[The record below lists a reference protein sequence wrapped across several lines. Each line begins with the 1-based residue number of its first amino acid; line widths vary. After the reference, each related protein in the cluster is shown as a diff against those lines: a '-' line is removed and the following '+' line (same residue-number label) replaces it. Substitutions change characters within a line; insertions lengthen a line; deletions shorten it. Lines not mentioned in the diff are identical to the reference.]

1 MNNSEIKDLLSKK
14 DEELAEKKRFTLEI
28 FDLIKDDCV
37 NLMIEKQIECN
48 FKDSQHLY
56 SSEILGFK
64 ERVMWWMKGVYDCVD
79 LESTMNVFDSSQNGE
94 NLVEFSVIA
103 EDEQD
108 CLEKIKNHIIENV
121 FGSFSNSRLKVK
133 LSEEVKSQ
141 VIWYEELSIND
152 F

>member
-1 MNNSEIKDLLSKK
+1 
-14 DEELAEKKRFTLEI
+14 
-28 FDLIKDDCV
+28 
-37 NLMIEKQIECN
+37 
-48 FKDSQHLY
+48 
-56 SSEILGFK
+56 
-64 ERVMWWMKGVYDCVD
+64 MWWMKGVYDCVD
-79 LESTMNVFDSSQNGE
+79 LESTMNVFDISQNGE

-121 FGSFSNSRLKVK
+121 FGCFSNSRLKVE

-141 VIWYEELSIND
+141 VIWYEEPSIND

>member
-1 MNNSEIKDLLSKK
+1 
-14 DEELAEKKRFTLEI
+14 
-28 FDLIKDDCV
+28 
-37 NLMIEKQIECN
+37 
-48 FKDSQHLY
+48 
-56 SSEILGFK
+56 
-64 ERVMWWMKGVYDCVD
+64 MWWMKGEYDCVD
-79 LESTMNVFDSSQNGE
+79 LESTMSVIDSSHNGE

-121 FGSFSNSRLKVK
+121 FGSFSNSRLKVE

-141 VIWYEELSIND
+141 VIWYEEPSIND

>member
-1 MNNSEIKDLLSKK
+1 
-14 DEELAEKKRFTLEI
+14 
-28 FDLIKDDCV
+28 
-37 NLMIEKQIECN
+37 
-48 FKDSQHLY
+48 
-56 SSEILGFK
+56 
-64 ERVMWWMKGVYDCVD
+64 MWWMKGEYDCVD

-103 EDEQD
+103 KDEQD

-121 FGSFSNSRLKVK
+121 FGSFSNSRLKVE

-141 VIWYEELSIND
+141 VIWYEEPSIND

>member
-1 MNNSEIKDLLSKK
+1 
-14 DEELAEKKRFTLEI
+14 
-28 FDLIKDDCV
+28 
-37 NLMIEKQIECN
+37 
-48 FKDSQHLY
+48 
-56 SSEILGFK
+56 
-64 ERVMWWMKGVYDCVD
+64 MWWMKGVYNCVD

-103 EDEQD
+103 EDEQA

-121 FGSFSNSRLKVK
+121 FGCFSKLRLKVD

-141 VIWYEELSIND
+141 VIWYEQPPIDD

>member
-1 MNNSEIKDLLSKK
+1 
-14 DEELAEKKRFTLEI
+14 
-28 FDLIKDDCV
+28 
-37 NLMIEKQIECN
+37 
-48 FKDSQHLY
+48 
-56 SSEILGFK
+56 
-64 ERVMWWMKGVYDCVD
+64 MWWMKGVYNCVD

-103 EDEQD
+103 EGEQA

-121 FGSFSNSRLKVK
+121 FGCFSKSRLKVD

-141 VIWYEELSIND
+141 VIWYEQPPIDD

>member
-1 MNNSEIKDLLSKK
+1 
-14 DEELAEKKRFTLEI
+14 
-28 FDLIKDDCV
+28 
-37 NLMIEKQIECN
+37 
-48 FKDSQHLY
+48 
-56 SSEILGFK
+56 
-64 ERVMWWMKGVYDCVD
+64 MWWMKGVYNCVD

-103 EDEQD
+103 EDEQA

-121 FGSFSNSRLKVK
+121 FGCFSKSRLKVD

-141 VIWYEELSIND
+141 VIWYEQPPIDD